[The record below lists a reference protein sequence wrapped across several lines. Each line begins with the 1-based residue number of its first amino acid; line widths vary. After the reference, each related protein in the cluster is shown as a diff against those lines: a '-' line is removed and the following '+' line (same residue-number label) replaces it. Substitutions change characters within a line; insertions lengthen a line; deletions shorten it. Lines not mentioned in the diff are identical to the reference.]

1 MAPRC
6 ARCYARPVFAEF
18 TSAEGDA
25 TRRPLWRVR
34 DMAYGVGLL
43 VLSLGIVAA
52 AIAIL
57 GAAPTEGDEFSGIA
71 GGVSTIAFEL
81 LFGASVLMLA
91 YRRGLKA
98 ADLGFVRPAH
108 WRPAV
113 IAWSGAYGV
122 LLAYS
127 VLLAV
132 LDALGVN
139 VSMFDEGNPLP
150 VDAGQQAQVLVVFAV
165 AVVLVAP
172 FAEELFF
179 RALIFR
185 GTRGYWGVG
194 PSLLMSGL
202 AFGLFHLN
210 PSVILPFAGI
220 GVLFAWANEQS
231 GSLWTSI
238 TAHAAFNAVSFVLS
252 LVVAET

>member
-1 MAPRC
+1 MAPQC
-6 ARCYARPVFAEF
+6 TRCYARLVFAEF
-18 TSAEGDA
+18 PPAEADA
-25 TRRPLWRVR
+25 TRPPLWRVR

-43 VLSLGIVAA
+43 VLSLGAVTVAIV
-52 AIAIL
+52 IL
-57 GAAPTEGDEFSGIA
+57 GAAPTEGDDLGGIT
-71 GGVSTIAFEL
+71 GGVSTIAFGL
-81 LFGASVLMLA
+81 LFGASVLLLA
-91 YRRGLKA
+91 YRRGLGA
-98 ADLGFVRPAH
+98 ADLGFVRPTR
-108 WRPAV
+108 WRPAM

-122 LLAYS
+122 LIAYG

-139 VSMFDEGNPLP
+139 VSMFNEGNPLP
-150 VDAGQQAQVLVVFAV
+150 VDARQEAQVLIVFAV

-210 PSVILPFAGI
+210 PSVILPFAAI

-238 TAHAAFNAVSFVLS
+238 TAHAAFNAVSFALS
-252 LVVAET
+252 LVVVER

>member
-1 MAPRC
+1 MAARC

-18 TSAEGDA
+18 SPAEADA
-25 TRRPLWRVR
+25 TRRPLWRLR
-34 DMAYGVGLL
+34 DMAYGIALL
-43 VLSLGIVAA
+43 ILSLGLVTA
-52 AIAIL
+52 AIAIV
-57 GAAPTEGDEFSGIA
+57 GAVPTEGDELSGMT
-71 GGVSTIAFEL
+71 GGISTIAFEL
-81 LFGASVLMLA
+81 LFGASVLLLA
-91 YRRGLKA
+91 YRRGLRA
-98 ADLGFVRPAH
+98 ADLGFVRPTR

-122 LLAYS
+122 LVAYS

-132 LDALGVN
+132 LDSLGVN
-139 VSMFDEGNPLP
+139 VSMFNEGNPLP
-150 VDAGQQAQVLVVFAV
+150 VDAGQKVQVLLVFAV
-165 AVVLVAP
+165 AVLLVAP
-172 FAEELFF
+172 FTEELFF

-185 GTRGYWGVG
+185 GVRGYWGVG

-210 PSVILPFAGI
+210 PSVILPFAAI

-238 TAHAAFNAVSFVLS
+238 TAHAAFNAVSFALS
-252 LVVAET
+252 LVVVET

>member
-1 MAPRC
+1 MAARC

-18 TSAEGDA
+18 SPAEADA

-34 DMAYGVGLL
+34 DMAYGIGLL
-43 VLSLGIVAA
+43 VLSLGIVTA
-52 AIAIL
+52 AIVIL
-57 GAAPTEGDEFSGIA
+57 GGAPAEGDELSGIT

-81 LFGASVLMLA
+81 LFGAAVLLLA
-91 YRRGLKA
+91 YRRGLGA
-98 ADLGFVRPAH
+98 ADLGFVRPAR
-108 WRPAV
+108 WSPAV

-122 LLAYS
+122 LVAYG

-132 LDALGVN
+132 LDALGAN
-139 VSMFDEGNPLP
+139 VSMFNEGNPLP
-150 VDAGQQAQVLVVFAV
+150 DFEQSAAVLLVFAV

-238 TAHAAFNAVSFVLS
+238 TAHAAFNAVSFALS
-252 LVVAET
+252 LMVARI

>member
-1 MAPRC
+1 MAARC

-18 TSAEGDA
+18 SPGEADA
-25 TRRPLWRVR
+25 TRPPLWRVR

-57 GAAPTEGDEFSGIA
+57 GAVPTEGDALSGVT

-81 LFGASVLMLA
+81 LFGASVLLLA
-91 YRRGLKA
+91 YRRGLGA
-98 ADLGFVRPAH
+98 ADLGFVRPTR

-113 IAWSGAYGV
+113 FAWSGAYGV
-122 LLAYS
+122 LFAYG

-139 VSMFDEGNPLP
+139 VSMFNEGNPLP
-150 VDAGQQAQVLVVFAV
+150 VDGEQAALVVVVFAV

-194 PSLLMSGL
+194 PSLLLSGL

-238 TAHAAFNAVSFVLS
+238 TAHAAFNAVSFALS
-252 LVVAET
+252 LVVET

>member
-1 MAPRC
+1 M
-6 ARCYARPVFAEF
+6 FAEF
-18 TSAEGDA
+18 PPAEADA
-25 TRRPLWRVR
+25 TRRPLWRIR

-43 VLSLGIVAA
+43 VLSLGAVTV

-57 GAAPTEGDEFSGIA
+57 GAAPAEGDELGGIT

-81 LFGASVLMLA
+81 LFGASVLLLA
-91 YRRGLKA
+91 YRRGLGA
-98 ADLGFVRPAH
+98 ADLGFVRPAR

-113 IAWSGAYGV
+113 FAWSGAYGV
-122 LLAYS
+122 LVAYG

-132 LDALGVN
+132 LDTLGVN
-139 VSMFDEGNPLP
+139 VSMFNEGNPLP
-150 VDAGQQAQVLVVFAV
+150 NVEESMAVLLVFAL

-202 AFGLFHLN
+202 AFGVFHLN

-238 TAHAAFNAVSFVLS
+238 TAHAAFNAVSFALS
-252 LVVAET
+252 LAVAET